1 MTQSIKGLMVGMLAL
16 MLGAC
21 AGGGGGPGE
30 TEIRT
35 GRIEQITMTE
45 MKSNHDAGLGAVLGG
60 VAGAGIGSL
69 IGAGTGRDVA
79 IAAGAIIGGLGGNYA
94 QQRYFDKPQPAQ
106 QIYVRL
112 GSGVLVAI
120 TQPVNPNLYQGAPV
134 YVEGSGESARVI
146 LRQ

>member
-1 MTQSIKGLMVGMLAL
+1 MLLA
-16 MLGAC
+16 AC
-21 AGGGGGPGE
+21 AGTGGPASGE

-35 GRIEQITMTE
+35 GRIEQITLTE
-45 MKSNHDAGLGAVLGG
+45 MKTNHDAGLGAILGG

-79 IAAGAIIGGLGGNYA
+79 IAAGAIVGAVGGNYA
-94 QQRYFDKPQPAQ
+94 QKNYFDKPQPAQ

-112 GSGVLVAI
+112 SSGVLVAI
-120 TQPVNPNLYQGAPV
+120 TQPVNSSLYEGAPV
-134 YVEGSGESARVI
+134 YVEGSGEGARVV